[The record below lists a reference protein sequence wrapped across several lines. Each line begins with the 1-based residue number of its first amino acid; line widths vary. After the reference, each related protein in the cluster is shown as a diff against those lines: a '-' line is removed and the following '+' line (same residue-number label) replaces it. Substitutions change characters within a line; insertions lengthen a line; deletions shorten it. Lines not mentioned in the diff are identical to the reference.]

1 MAGSTVEGGQMPG
14 ETQARTRLAA
24 ADEASAGRRAFG
36 LRALAIA
43 AVVVLL
49 AIAAA
54 VKLPCVSAPG
64 RQIDYCRTQIPT
76 AYLEHG
82 LARSSAPFG
91 GRGADA
97 VPFHEPALVALLEE
111 ATGLLTH
118 AIHQVDAADYAKR
131 STATV
136 AELTADPAVLREA
149 GTFFWLNAGLLS
161 VAAVA
166 AMALLQRMLGSLRW
180 FRGLACVAP
189 LMVLESFEGWHWIG
203 ILALVTAVW
212 AWRQRKLVLTGA
224 LLGIGAAAAPAV
236 AGLGLALVAIAVNRR
251 RPRVVL
257 LPLVTAVV
265 AWVAL
270 NAPWLALQ
278 PTGWLSSHLTTVI
291 RPSLADPEQTSIW
304 RYLRPGL
311 GEQPG
316 LIPFMVCGGAL
327 VATVIALVW
336 FAGLARRP
344 AGLTSYGLI
353 ALAILLVTTPSYLPA
368 DALLLL
374 PLALLTNRRLS
385 LLAAWVMAELANT
398 FASWPQLYH
407 RLVGADEVIGVGTA
421 IRVLGQLG
429 LVVVVVTLLLR
440 PRSHHR

>member
-1 MAGSTVEGGQMPG
+1 MPG
-14 ETQARTRLAA
+14 ETQAQTRIAA
-24 ADEASAGRRAFG
+24 ADEASARRRAFG
-36 LRALAIA
+36 LRALGIA

-54 VKLPCVSAPG
+54 VKLPCVAAAD

-82 LARSSAPFG
+82 LARSYTPFG
-91 GRGADA
+91 GQGAGTT
-97 VPFHEPALVALLEE
+97 PFHEPALIATVEE
-111 ATGLLTH
+111 AAGLITH
-118 AIHQVDAADYAKR
+118 AIHQVDAASYAKR
-131 STATV
+131 ASASV
-136 AELTADPAVLREA
+136 ADLSADPAVIREA

-166 AMALLQRMLGSLRW
+166 AMALLQRMLGTLRW

-189 LMVLESFEGWHWIG
+189 LIVLESFEGWHWIG
-203 ILALVTAVW
+203 VLALVSAVW
-212 AWRQRKLVLTGA
+212 AWRQRKLALTGA
-224 LLGIGAAAAPAV
+224 FLGIGTAAAPAV
-236 AGLGLALVAIAVNRR
+236 AVLGLALVAIAVNRR
-251 RPRVVL
+251 RPRVGLV
-257 LPLVTAVV
+257 PLAAGAVV
-265 AWVAL
+265 WGVL
-270 NAPWLALQ
+270 NAGWLVRQ
-278 PTGWLSSHLTTVI
+278 PTWWANQVTTVI
-291 RPSLADPEQTSIW
+291 RPSLSDPGQTSVW

-316 LIPFMVCGGAL
+316 VIPFVVCGAAL
-327 VATVIALVW
+327 IATTIALVW

-353 ALAILLVTTPSYLPA
+353 ALVILLVTTPSYLPA

-440 PRSHHR
+440 PQTHHR